1 MISRLLLVVMVTT
14 LFISP
19 ARSGPSRPLGCSD
32 PDVMRKALKGISNR
46 DWNDLSETNLPSLWP
61 MEIRPG
67 DCNAG
72 ACQMMLHEGRV
83 IDNDC
88 ECCELFHFQIDREGK
103 AASIKERL
111 HSIVIHYSVANSDEI
126 LTVARSFARAVGL
139 SDADAA
145 TIKRETRQ
153 SFDWDVDRG
162 KLKEIASLEVE
173 ITHQRQMWHVF
184 LSLSRYPE

>member
-1 MISRLLLVVMVTT
+1 LISRLLLVVIVAA
-14 LFISP
+14 LFISA
-19 ARSGPSRPLGCSD
+19 ARSGSSRPVGCAD
-32 PDVMRKALKGISNR
+32 PDVMRKALKGISDS
-46 DWNDLSETNLPSLWP
+46 DWNAISETNLQSMWP
-61 MEIRPG
+61 TEISPA

-72 ACQMMLHEGRV
+72 ACQTLSHEGRV
-83 IDNDC
+83 IDNNC
-88 ECCELFHFQIDREGK
+88 ECCELFHFQIDREDK

-111 HSIVIHYSVANSDEI
+111 HTIVIHYSVANGDEI

-139 SDADAA
+139 SDADSA

-162 KLKEIASLEVE
+162 KQKEIASLEVE
-173 ITHQRQMWHVF
+173 ITHQRQMWHVY